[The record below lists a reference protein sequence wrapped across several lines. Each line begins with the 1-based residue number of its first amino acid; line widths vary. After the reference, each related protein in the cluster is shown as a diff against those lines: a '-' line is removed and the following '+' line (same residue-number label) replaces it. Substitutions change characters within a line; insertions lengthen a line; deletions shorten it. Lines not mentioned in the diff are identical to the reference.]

1 MISVDDH
8 LAQILAEIQPLGPV
22 ELSLAEAEG
31 AVLAED
37 VTAAH
42 PLPSFDNSAMDGFA
56 VRSADV
62 AGADGEHPVSLPVAA
77 EIAAGDTGDYTVSAG
92 TCARITTGARLP
104 AGADAIV
111 PVEWTDGGSPGPG
124 GTPGADGTPGGG
136 TPGGGTPGAEGGSAK
151 VTIRRAPEPGHAIR
165 CRGEDLREG
174 GTVLSS
180 GTRLGPPQLG
190 LLAASGRGTA
200 TVRPGPRIAV
210 FSTGNELA
218 PPGTPV
224 VPGRIWDSN
233 SYMLAAAARQ
243 AGFTS
248 WRREA
253 VADDPA
259 ALVAAIEAQAAQAD
273 ALITS
278 GGVSMGGEHDVVK
291 DVLSRA
297 GSVHFGKVAMHPGSP
312 QGFGMISGPAGPV
325 PIFTLPGNPVS
336 AYVSFRIFVVPALNA
351 MQGMETPP
359 PLLIP
364 ARLTGPLNSPAGR
377 RSFLRGQ
384 LASGDDGPEVTPLSG
399 QGSHQLASLAR
410 ANAFIVVPE
419 QVTDMAE
426 GDIANVMSLP

>member
-1 MISVDDH
+1 VISVDDH
-8 LAQILAEIQPLGPV
+8 LAAILWEIRPLAPV
-22 ELSLAEAEG
+22 KLGLAEAEG

-42 PLPSFDNSAMDGFA
+42 PLPSFDNSAMDGYA
-56 VRSADV
+56 VHSGDVASAD
-62 AGADGEHPVSLPVAA
+62 DDHPVTLPVAA
-77 EIAAGDTGDYTVSAG
+77 EVTAGDTGDYVVAAG

-104 AGADAIV
+104 AGADAVV
-111 PVEWTDGGSPGPG
+111 PVEWTDGATG
-124 GTPGADGTPGGG
+124 GTDGGTGGG
-136 TPGGGTPGAEGGSAK
+136 TAK
-151 VTIRRAPEPGHAIR
+151 VTIRRAPEPGNAIR
-165 CRGEDLREG
+165 RRGEDLPQG
-174 GTVLSS
+174 ASVLGS

-190 LLAASGRGTA
+190 LLAAAGLGTA
-200 TVRPGPRIAV
+200 LVRPRPRVAV

-218 PPGTPV
+218 EPGAPV

-243 AGFTS
+243 AGCLAS
-248 WRREA
+248 RRDA

-259 ALVAAIEAQAAQAD
+259 ALMAAIDAQVPHAD

-297 GSVHFGKVAMHPGSP
+297 GSVRFSKVAMHPGSP
-312 QGFGMISGPAGPV
+312 QGFGAVGAPAGPAAQPGDRAV

-351 MQGMETPP
+351 MQGMKTEPA
-359 PLLIP
+359 LLIP
-364 ARLTGPLNSPAGR
+364 ATLTGPLRSPPGK

-384 LASGDDGPEVTPLSG
+384 LTGGDAGPQVLPLSG
-399 QGSHQLASLAR
+399 QGSHQLAALAR
-410 ANAFIVVPE
+410 SNALIVVPE
-419 QVTDMAE
+419 QVTEMAE
-426 GDIANVMSLP
+426 GDVADVISLA